1 MLSKTLRRTD
11 RALSEEDTRKVLARC
26 QWGTL
31 SYADDE
37 GTLHSIPISYA
48 VAGDNLYFHG
58 GKAGTKWETLQKP
71 RAATFVVAT
80 RQGRSGRI
88 HDCLRF
94 RRALGHGRTRL
105 GRSRTPHG
113 ILCGAREILRDGRP
127 RKVRRLLPRR
137 KSLRRSLA
145 PSHRMHDGQAPRVS
159 AISESLFR

>member
-1 MLSKTLRRTD
+1 MLSKTLRRAD

-26 QWGTL
+26 QWDPLLRGRRRNASFDSDL
-31 SYADDE
+31 LRRRGRQSLFSRRQ
-37 GTLHSIPISYA
+37 G
-48 VAGDNLYFHG
+48 GDQMGNP
-58 GKAGTKWETLQKP
+58 AEAP
-71 RAATFVVAT
+71 RRDLRRRDR

-88 HDCLRF
+88 HDRLRI